1 MKNNETI
8 EPVVKQ
14 KSNKGLIVLIVILIL
29 MVLGLSGYLV
39 YDKFM
44 DKEEPPAV
52 NETTNNNIQTD
63 NSNKKVLKKD
73 ESKDVVYDYAY
84 DKTSEKIS
92 KMPYININS
101 VYADSINK
109 KIEDIIKN
117 DEYTIENN
125 TLKSTSPT
133 GGAWITY
140 KSFIND
146 NILSIILYE
155 DFIASNNS
163 HKYYSYN
170 IDIYTGEEVTN
181 KDLVKLKNINE
192 SDFEA
197 KLSNTFKEAY
207 PFDKY
212 YPESQY
218 GNEGKD
224 FATQMY
230 NKTTELQNCSI
241 DNPMF
246 LNENGE
252 LMVVL
257 GVYYYAG
264 GEGATYSIV
273 NMDTKQFIYYED
285 YKM

>member
-1 MKNNETI
+1 MENNEMNIQNNETI

-14 KSNKGLIVLIVILIL
+14 KSNKGLIVLIIILIL

-39 YDKFM
+39 YDKFIT
-44 DKEEPPAV
+44 KQ
-52 NETTNNNIQTD
+52 ETSDTTKN

-73 ESKDVVYDYAY
+73 ESKDIVYTLYTVKPEPYFDVESSIPKLNIDSAYAN
-84 DKTSEKIS
+84 KINNEIS
-92 KMPYININS
+92 TIVYIGYEN
-101 VYADSINK
+101 DSNGG
-109 KIEDIIKN
+109 IKCK
-117 DEYTIENN
+117 DDCQLIQYKYYLNN
-125 TLKSTSPT
+125 
-133 GGAWITY
+133 
-140 KSFIND
+140 
-146 NILSIILYE
+146 NILSLVLYE
-155 DFIASNNS
+155 DGQTSPLS
-163 HKYYSYN
+163 HQYHTYN

-192 SDFEA
+192 SDFEV

-212 YPESQY
+212 YPESEY
-218 GNEGKD
+218 GKEGKD
-224 FATQMY
+224 FATQTY
-230 NKTTELQNCSI
+230 NQTIDLKNCSI

-252 LMVVL
+252 LVVVI

-264 GEGATYSIV
+264 GEGAIYSLV
-273 NMDTKQFIYYED
+273 NIDQKQFIYYED